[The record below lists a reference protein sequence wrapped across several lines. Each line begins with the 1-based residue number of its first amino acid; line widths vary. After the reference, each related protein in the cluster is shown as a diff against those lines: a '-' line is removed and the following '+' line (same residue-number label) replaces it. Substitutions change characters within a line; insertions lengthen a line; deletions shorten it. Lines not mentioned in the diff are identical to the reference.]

1 MQITFLRVA
10 AAIAKLDSSRSYP
23 KASSEDAAYI
33 HQLRAAHR
41 HGVFEPFS
49 AEAQELNRWLLS
61 VRAGPELS
69 RLSWDAFMQ
78 TGVVDSESLRKV
90 R

>member
-10 AAIAKLDSSRSYP
+10 GAIAQLDFDRSYP

-49 AEAQELNRWLLS
+49 DEAQELNRWLLS
-61 VRAGPELS
+61 VLAGPELC
-69 RLSWDAFMQ
+69 RKSWDAFMK
-78 TGVVDSESLRKV
+78 TRAIDSESLRKV